1 MSAEAYANK
10 GDYYVHIL
18 GLHSGVDVRFK
29 GFLTNFSDSWATKF
43 NSEEVYGRMDPIMT
57 FQNTTRKLTID
68 FDVPSNDGPDA
79 TNNLAK
85 LSQLAASQ
93 YPGFASAAGGAST
106 ISTAPLH
113 KIKFANWVTAG
124 GQIGDVSSNGLVV
137 AMEGVTF
144 APNLDA
150 GVLEIG
156 PKLIPKLFT
165 LSLSMTVLHT
175 EQVGWNL
182 GFWMGNQNYPY
193 TERADPLAGGMSMDP
208 GYSGGSGM
216 SMEDEGGIG
225 MTSIDA
231 PMSIS
236 PSEEEYQSNE
246 VYQESVEEEILGPGM
261 TSIDAPMSDYNY

>member
-1 MSAEAYANK
+1 MSADLYANT

-18 GLHSGVDVRFK
+18 GLHSGVDVKFK
-29 GFLTNFSDSWATKF
+29 AFLTNFNDSWATKF

-57 FQNTTRKLTID
+57 FQNTTRKLTIE
-68 FDVPSNDGPDA
+68 FDVPSNDATDA
-79 TNNLAK
+79 TDNFAK

-93 YPGFASAAGGAST
+93 YPGFSSAAGGAST

-113 KIKFANWVTAG
+113 KIKFANWATAG
-124 GQIGDVSSNGLVV
+124 GQIGNVNSNGLVV

-150 GVLEIG
+150 GVISMG
-156 PKLIPKLFT
+156 PKVVPKLFT

-182 GFWMGNQNYPY
+182 GFWMGNANYPY

-208 GYSGGSGM
+208 GFAGDSGM
-216 SMEDEGGIG
+216 SMGEDGIG

-246 VYQESVEEEILGPGM
+246 VYQESVEGEILGSGM